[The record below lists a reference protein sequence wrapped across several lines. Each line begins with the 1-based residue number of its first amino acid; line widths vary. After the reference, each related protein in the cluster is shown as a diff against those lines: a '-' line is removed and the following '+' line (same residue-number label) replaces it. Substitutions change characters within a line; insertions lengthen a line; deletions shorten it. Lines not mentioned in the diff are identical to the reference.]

1 MFDKKR
7 LLINCDV
14 CDARTMKEEDY
25 SGYEEI
31 LINADV
37 LLVSERS
44 KSILNRLPITSN
56 VDDTL
61 EVADDFKLNLQSFNG
76 YYEITKAAGVAEH
89 TVLCVNGHLM
99 IRPGTEEV
107 LKNYEKIYVNGCAK
121 YPKSLENSLPD
132 ISVNGH
138 MSSYPDDCIMLESR
152 LVLDK
157 YFPMRA
163 KENCRYY
170 VEDEVIL
177 ADGSVDLAMLAEKK
191 VQFVT
196 KRFIVPESK
205 VGESIALF
213 DETVKLVVI
222 PEGMKAICENVFLDN
237 ALLEKC
243 GDRVYVYG
251 DLTVTEDS
259 MQAMQALKELQV
271 EGTVFIKRNC
281 MEAFEQLHAKYKELC
296 PLRREIK
303 NKMSATVD
311 GNVLKASPDGLLV
324 KNVAK
329 LMITDEVTP
338 QAIVELLEVKNCQS
352 IYCNQEQKSSIEL
365 VSNNVAMIETEAKDG
380 EEKGSTGIFSQIAQG
395 IGFLKDTKLIN
406 AESYIL

>member
-1 MFDKKR
+1 M
-7 LLINCDV
+7 
-14 CDARTMKEEDY
+14 
-25 SGYEEI
+25 
-31 LINADV
+31 
-37 LLVSERS
+37 
-44 KSILNRLPITSN
+44 
-56 VDDTL
+56 
-61 EVADDFKLNLQSFNG
+61 
-76 YYEITKAAGVAEH
+76 
-89 TVLCVNGHLM
+89 LCVNGHLM
-99 IRPGTEEV
+99 IQPGTEEV

-163 KENCRYY
+163 KENGRYY

-251 DLTVTEDS
+251 DLTVTEDG

-303 NKMSATVD
+303 NKMSAMVD
-311 GNVLKASPDGLLV
+311 GNVLKASPDG
-324 KNVAK
+324 
-329 LMITDEVTP
+329 
-338 QAIVELLEVKNCQS
+338 
-352 IYCNQEQKSSIEL
+352 
-365 VSNNVAMIETEAKDG
+365 
-380 EEKGSTGIFSQIAQG
+380 
-395 IGFLKDTKLIN
+395 
-406 AESYIL
+406 